1 MTNTTSDR
9 RQRDVTSAHGVRILV
24 LFLALSACSVDPAPR
39 PHLANPASQ
48 NCVEKGGK
56 LVIEQQP
63 DGGQYGVC
71 VFGDNRQC
79 EEWALMRGECPVG
92 GIRVTGYVTPAARY
106 CAMTGGNYAVVARS
120 GAADEQGFCTVSGG
134 RTCDANAYYRGTCG
148 R

>member
-1 MTNTTSDR
+1 MTNTADDR
-9 RQRDVTSAHGVRILV
+9 RQRTVMPAYRVLV
-24 LFLALSACSVDPAPR
+24 LFLAVTACSVDSAPR

-48 NCVEKGGK
+48 NCVDKGGT
-56 LVIEQQP
+56 LAIERQP

-79 EEWALMRGECPVG
+79 EEWALMRGQCPAG

-106 CAMTGGNYAVVARS
+106 CAITGGNYAVVVRS
-120 GAADEQGFCTVSGG
+120 GAADEQGTCTVSGG
-134 RTCDANAYYRGTCG
+134 RTCDADAYFRGTCG